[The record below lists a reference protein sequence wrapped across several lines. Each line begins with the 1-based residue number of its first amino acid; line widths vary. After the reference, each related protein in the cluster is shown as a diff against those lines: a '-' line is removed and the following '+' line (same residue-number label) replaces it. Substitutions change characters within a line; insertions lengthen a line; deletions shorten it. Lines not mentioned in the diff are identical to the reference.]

1 MATPFDNKL
10 DNLSVEMVTARR
22 LYSKRQLQGLRTRAK
37 RLASNDT
44 TAGGTPRLTLL
55 LRELDTLINTKD

>member
-1 MATPFDNKL
+1 MATSFDNKL

-22 LYSKRQLQGLRTRAK
+22 LYSKRQLQGLQTRAK

-55 LRELDTLINTKD
+55 LRELATLIPTKV

>member
-1 MATPFDNKL
+1 MSTFDHKL
-10 DNLSVEMVTARR
+10 DNLTVEMITARR
-22 LYSKRQLQGLRTRAK
+22 LYTKRQLQGLQTRAK

-55 LRELDTLINTKD
+55 LRELATLISTPRT